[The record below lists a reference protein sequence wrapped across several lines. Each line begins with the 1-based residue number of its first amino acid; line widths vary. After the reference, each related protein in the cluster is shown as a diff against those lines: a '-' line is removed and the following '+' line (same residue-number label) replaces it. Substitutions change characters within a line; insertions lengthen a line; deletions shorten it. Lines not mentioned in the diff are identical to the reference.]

1 MQKNVKNCSFFLRFQ
16 MRKARSL
23 AISGKN
29 LKDLPDS
36 VFMTA
41 QEESVDKVD
50 LSKNKLSAFPD
61 G

>member
-1 MQKNVKNCSFFLRFQ
+1 MRTFLRFQ

-29 LKDLPDS
+29 LKEIPDS

-41 QEESVDKVD
+41 QEESVDKID
-50 LSKNKLSAFPD
+50 FSKNKLAAFSD

>member
-1 MQKNVKNCSFFLRFQ
+1 

-23 AISGKN
+23 GISGKN
-29 LKDLPDS
+29 LKEIPDS

-50 LSKNKLSAFPD
+50 LSKNKLAAFPE